1 MSKTVLGIFS
11 SERVAEE
18 AVKDL
23 RQEGFDREISILA
36 KERKGGGGGEGEGEE
51 GLTNATFETAENIAD
66 GTTSGGVLGALA
78 GLAAGAGALA
88 IPGLGP
94 VVAAGPISG
103 LLAGAATGGIAG
115 GLLDWGIPEEEGR
128 QIEQDIKEGNVL
140 VAINTSENKADRAEQ
155 VLRNHGAKNIKIH
168 EKK

>member
-11 SERVAEE
+11 NERVAEE
-18 AVKDL
+18 AVNDL

-36 KERKGGGGGEGEGEE
+36 KERKGSGGKGEGEE
-51 GLTNATFETAENIAD
+51 GLTNATLETAENIAD
-66 GTTSGGVLGALA
+66 GATSGGVLGALA

-103 LLAGAATGGIAG
+103 LLTGAATGGIAG

-128 QIEQDIKEGNVL
+128 RIEQDIREGNVL
-140 VAINTSENKADRAEQ
+140 VAINTSEDKADRAEE
-155 VLRNHGAKNIKIH
+155 VLRNHGARNIKVH

>member
-18 AVKDL
+18 AVNDL

-36 KERKGGGGGEGEGEE
+36 KERKGKGEGEGEE
-51 GLTNATFETAENIAD
+51 GLTNAAFETADNIAD

-128 QIEQDIKEGNVL
+128 EIEQDIKEGNVL
-140 VAINTSENKADRAEQ
+140 VAVNTSEDKADRAEQ